1 MASGTPTAPAGPAAP
16 ALPAVDNSRYGI
28 DNEPGDSAYDS
39 EVASYT
45 TSLATNITDYKIE
58 NGRRYHAYKEGSRSP
73 STSIA
78 KDLANSN
85 GLGYPYP
92 NDEKEND
99 RLDIVHKMTTVM
111 LHDRL
116 HLSPI
121 AKDPQRILDLGTGTG
136 IWAMDMGDKY
146 PNAEILGNDLS
157 PIQPRWVPPNVRFE
171 VDDVE
176 ADWTYTKP
184 FDFIHCRYMSNAI
197 SDWPRLGK
205 QCFDHTKAG
214 GYTELIDFD
223 LDWTSPDGSIDN
235 RPIQKLNRDFLDG
248 SLAVGKDPSP
258 GPKLE
263 QYMKAAGFEDV
274 YAEKFIV
281 PVGTWPADKHLKEVG
296 AWNYLQVMEGI
307 EGFLYRLFTNKLGYS
322 SSEVELMCVKI
333 RADMKDPKM
342 HAMMFVHVAYGK
354 KPEEKS
360 APED

>member
-1 MASGTPTAPAGPAAP
+1 MASDTPIAPDTPVAPAPPAAPAAP
-16 ALPAVDNSRYGI
+16 ALPAVDNARYGI
-28 DNEPGDSAYDS
+28 SNEPGDSAYDS

-73 STSIA
+73 FTSVA
-78 KDLANSN
+78 EDL
-85 GLGYPYP
+85 LT
-92 NDEKEND
+92 KEND

-116 HLSPI
+116 HLAPI

-136 IWAMDMGDKY
+136 IWAMDMGDRY
-146 PNAEILGNDLS
+146 PNAELLGNDLS

-184 FDFIHCRYMSNAI
+184 FDYIHCRYMSNAI
-197 SDWPRLGK
+197 SDWPRLSK

-214 GYTELIDFD
+214 GFTEFIDFD

-235 RPIQKLNRDFLDG
+235 RPIQKLNRDWING
-248 SLAVGKDPSP
+248 SLQAGKDPCP

-263 QYMKAAGFEDV
+263 QYLKDAGFEDV

-281 PVGTWPADKHLKEVG
+281 PVGTWPADKHLV
-296 AWNYLQVMEGI
+296 
-307 EGFLYRLFTNKLGYS
+307 RRDTNGNRNMDLNLHDRKKL
-322 SSEVELMCVKI
+322 
-333 RADMKDPKM
+333 
-342 HAMMFVHVAYGK
+342 
-354 KPEEKS
+354 
-360 APED
+360 APGTISK